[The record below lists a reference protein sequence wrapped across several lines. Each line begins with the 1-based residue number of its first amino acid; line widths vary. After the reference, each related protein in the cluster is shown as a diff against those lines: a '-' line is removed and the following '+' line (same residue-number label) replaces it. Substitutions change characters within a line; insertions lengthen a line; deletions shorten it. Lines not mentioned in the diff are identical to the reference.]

1 MIDGLHHKLA
11 TIGTPSRLLASTLQ
25 TYKERQG
32 KKKRTRAPIH
42 FPGLFVDSPAKLVT
56 TTMVSRSGF
65 WYCYFFSVLLQ
76 TIWMLTF
83 VKKKTCKIKNSGCPE
98 SNYNLLISEVS
109 NGLRKK

>member
-25 TYKERQG
+25 TYKERQE
-32 KKKRTRAPIH
+32 KKRTRAPIH

-65 WYCYFFSVLLQ
+65 WYCYFFFFGS
-76 TIWMLTF
+76 LTNYLDVNF
-83 VKKKTCKIKNSGCPE
+83 CEKKD
-98 SNYNLLISEVS
+98 L
-109 NGLRKK
+109 